1 MITEERREYL
11 LWAWSEETNDP
22 ETEEWR
28 EELTPEEEE
37 LVKGWDKGY
46 ESGLAQLCGR
56 MEAQRN
62 EQ

>member
-11 LWAWSEETNDP
+11 LWAWENERYP
-22 ETEEWR
+22 EDEEWR
-28 EELTPEEEE
+28 DELTPEEEE